1 MPHATPIGI
10 ISSMFQAL
18 KGRNISTM
26 GNAHRN
32 VRNISTMG
40 NTHRNVRN
48 IPTMGNAHRN
58 AHRQIPH
65 YIAQCNIAHI
75 GYKKALFSR

>member
-1 MPHATPIGI
+1 
-10 ISSMFQAL
+10 MFAEIFSL
-18 KGRNISTM
+18 KSHHPSEYLIDVPSPEAM

-32 VRNISTMG
+32 M
-40 NTHRNVRN
+40 RN